1 MADVR
6 MGVANIPH
14 GFSWSSILIVVLLGL
29 IAWLVGYGI
38 KITPQVRSTANQ
50 VANLN
55 NLQKVDVHCKVHPL
69 ARTIDCVGNL

>member
-55 NLQKVDVHCKVHPL
+55 NLQKVDVHCQVHPL
-69 ARTIDCVGNL
+69 ARTIDCIGNL